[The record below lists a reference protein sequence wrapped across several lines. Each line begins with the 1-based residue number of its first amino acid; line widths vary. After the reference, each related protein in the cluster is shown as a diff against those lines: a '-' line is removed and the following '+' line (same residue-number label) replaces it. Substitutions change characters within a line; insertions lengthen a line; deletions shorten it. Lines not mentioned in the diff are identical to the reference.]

1 MKTNVYDVN
10 QDFKY
15 LHHEFKKDT
24 VIEISSMDVVLI
36 HTVEK
41 ERITSTTPMNL
52 NVYHDPFKNDF
63 YDVARFIY
71 DTRKYISMR
80 SYPKAWR
87 N

>member
-15 LHHEFKKDT
+15 LYHEFKKDT

-41 ERITSTTPMNL
+41 ERITAQL
-52 NVYHDPFKNDF
+52 
-63 YDVARFIY
+63 R
-71 DTRKYISMR
+71 
-80 SYPKAWR
+80 
-87 N
+87 

>member
-1 MKTNVYDVN
+1 
-10 QDFKY
+10 
-15 LHHEFKKDT
+15 
-24 VIEISSMDVVLI
+24 
-36 HTVEK
+36 
-41 ERITSTTPMNL
+41 MNL
-52 NVYHDPFKNDF
+52 NVYHDPFRNDF